1 MSMSYKNAD
10 DCLNTKLRDPATP
23 YLQLHTGNP
32 GAEGTANIS
41 QKPSSGGAIVR
52 KPISFAAP
60 TSHPSNTERRVL
72 SSGAVS
78 WSGTEIDAGQEITH
92 FSIWSAST
100 GGQPEFIS
108 TVSVAKT
115 TGSDGVTIA
124 AGDIEVAIGVF
135 ARPA

>member
-1 MSMSYKNAD
+1 MSMTYQNAD
-10 DCLNTKLRDPATP
+10 DCLTGKLRGEATP
-23 YLQLHTGNP
+23 HLLLHTGNP
-32 GAEGTANIS
+32 GAEGTANIA

-52 KPISFAAP
+52 KSVTFAAP

-78 WSGTEIDAGQEITH
+78 WSGTEIDAGQQITH

-100 GGQPEFIS
+100 AGQPEFIS
-108 TVSVAKT
+108 TVSQSKT

-124 AGDIEVAIGVF
+124 SGDIEVAIGVF
-135 ARPA
+135 AKPV